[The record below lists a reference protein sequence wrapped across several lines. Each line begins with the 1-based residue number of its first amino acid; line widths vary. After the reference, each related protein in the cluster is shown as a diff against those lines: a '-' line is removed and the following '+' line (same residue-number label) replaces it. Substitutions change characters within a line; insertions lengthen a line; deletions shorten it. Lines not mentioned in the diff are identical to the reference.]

1 MEEPQLTIER
11 FEVGPRM
18 SQVVVHGGLAYLSG
32 QVPHDFKASI
42 QEQTR
47 QVLDKIDALLKTAGT
62 DKSHLLAVDV
72 YLPQIGDF
80 DAMNEIYD
88 AWIDP
93 ENPPARV
100 CSEARLASPDLR
112 VEMKAV
118 ATVPEA

>member
-1 MEEPQLTIER
+1 MTIER